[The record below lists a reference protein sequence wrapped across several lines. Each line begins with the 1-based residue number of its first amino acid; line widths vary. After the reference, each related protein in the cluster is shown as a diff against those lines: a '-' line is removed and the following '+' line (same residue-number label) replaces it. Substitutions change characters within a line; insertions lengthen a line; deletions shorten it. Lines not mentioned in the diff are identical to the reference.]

1 MLDFPITDTHVH
13 LWDPL
18 SGQIRYP
25 WLDQVPAL
33 KNRFLPEEYNRA
45 CGAVQ
50 VERIVFLECGCL
62 EEHREREVEWV
73 TSLAQADTRIQGL
86 VAGAA
91 VERGDET
98 RGYLERIAANKL
110 VKGVRRIVQSEK
122 DPEFCLRP
130 GFIEGLRILPEYGLT
145 FDICI
150 NHVQL
155 QSTVTM
161 VRECPNVTFVLDH
174 IGKPD
179 IRNGT
184 LEPWKTHLKA
194 LSDLDNVWCKVSGVA
209 TEADHANWTEEDV
222 RPYLDQVLECF
233 GLERCM
239 FGGDWPV
246 ATLATDYPRW
256 VETLRSVV
264 SGCSEV
270 ELRKLF
276 RDNAIEFYRLG

>member
-1 MLDFPITDTHVH
+1 MLDFPIVDTHVH

-18 SGQIRYP
+18 SGQIQYP
-25 WLDQVPAL
+25 WLDQVPEL
-33 KNRFLPEEYNRA
+33 KKRFLVDEYDRA
-45 CGAVQ
+45 CGPVR
-50 VERIVFLECGCL
+50 VERIVFLQCDPI
-62 EEHREREVEWV
+62 EEHNDREVEWV
-73 TSLAQADTRIQGL
+73 TSLAQADSRLQGI
-86 VAGAA
+86 VAGAP
-91 VERGDET
+91 VEKGGQV

-110 VKGVRRIVQSEK
+110 VKGVRRIVQSER

-130 GFIEGLRILPEYGLT
+130 GFVAGLQELPEYGLT

-150 NHVQL
+150 NHVQM

-161 VRECPNVTFVLDH
+161 VRECPNVTFILDH

-194 LSDLDNVWCKVSGVA
+194 LSELGNVWCKVSGVA
-209 TEADHANWTEEDV
+209 TEADHESWTTADV
-222 RPYLDQVLECF
+222 RPYIDHVLECF
-233 GLERCM
+233 GFGRCM

-256 VETLRSVV
+256 VEALQSVV
-264 SGCSEV
+264 RGCSEA